1 MRLSGG
7 KLMDLVNIKVRHKV
21 FGEGI
26 IIAKENSYITVK
38 FQNDE
43 KKFIYPNVFDGYLI
57 TESSD
62 IAESIKREIESI
74 KKLENEKKE
83 RLAELEQQKQI
94 EKNNGDKYIKVK
106 TKVYPRANIAFKCN
120 FCDGGYSDEQV
131 GFNGVCSDD
140 VIRNNIELEKRT
152 WCSSEDCACGQY
164 LKGDITRFELD
175 ALCNNGGFV
184 CYESQML
191 REWKALAGIVQT
203 GEKKGQ
209 PMKLNKVQNNS
220 LCVLTTRDPNSSE
233 RERYIFGVF
242 LVDETYEG
250 DNQEEG
256 YVTTKSKYRI
266 KLSPK
271 EAHKM
276 LFWNYHANDNQP
288 EVAVWSSGLHRYFGD
303 EQAIQILQDIAKL
316 KQGTEEEKLANEFL
330 LYFARINDI
339 DISTVPEKSGAL
351 KK

>member
-1 MRLSGG
+1 
-7 KLMDLVNIKVRHKV
+7 MDLINIKVRHKV

-26 IIAKENSYITVK
+26 IVANKNSYITVR
-38 FQNDE
+38 FQDDE
-43 KKFIYPNVFDGYLI
+43 KKFIYPNAFDGYL
-57 TESSD
+57 TAENSN
-62 IAESIKREIESI
+62 IAESIKQEIESM
-74 KKLENEKKE
+74 KNLEKEKKE
-83 RLAELEQQKQI
+83 RLAELEKQKQI
-94 EKNNGDKYIKVK
+94 QKNNSGKYVKVK

-120 FCDGGYSDEQV
+120 FCDGGHSDEQV

-140 VIRNNIELEKRT
+140 VIRNNIELEKRK
-152 WCSSEDCACGQY
+152 WCSSDDCACGQY
-164 LKGDITRFELD
+164 LKGYITRSELEEV
-175 ALCNNGGFV
+175 CNNGGFV

-191 REWKALAGIVQT
+191 RDWKALAGIVQT
-203 GEKKGQ
+203 GEKKGE

-220 LCVLTTRDPNSSE
+220 LCVLTTRDPSSTE

-242 LVDETYEG
+242 LIDETYEG
-250 DNQEEG
+250 DNQDEG

-288 EVAVWSSGLHRYFGD
+288 EVALWSSGLHRYFED
-303 EQAIQILQDIAKL
+303 KQAIQILQDIAKL
-316 KQGTEEEKLANEFL
+316 KQGTDEEELANEFL
-330 LYFARINDI
+330 LYFCRINDV